1 MSTVKE
7 GGGVYVYKAVCLAL
21 GETSVTLRQVFLVFF
36 FHQSLHLIHFLRPTS
51 LNYGVGT
58 KRWLSKRRITNL
70 RWYKTSNTTKGCK
83 ILDVL

>member
-21 GETSVTLRQVFLVFF
+21 GETSVTLRQVFF
-36 FHQSLHLIHFLRPTS
+36 SFLFPSIPPFNTSS
-51 LNYGVGT
+51 LNYGVGI
-58 KRWLSKRRITNL
+58 KRWLSKCQITNL